1 MIKIIFSELVVLS
14 VVHKHVRRVQVGFS
28 LKMSESIY
36 VFGLRVLDFF
46 LNLNFLENKRF
57 YVCRPVGF
65 KYTLRVENSYCGM
78 QIHAMA

>member
-14 VVHKHVRRVQVGFS
+14 VVHKHIRRVQVGFS

-46 LNLNFLENKRF
+46 NLNFLENKR
-57 YVCRPVGF
+57 YHVCKPVGF
-65 KYTLRVENSYCGM
+65 KYTLRVEHSHCGM
-78 QIHAMA
+78 QIHAVA